1 MTDAAS
7 TLQCRYGRSL
17 TRIALGRNLPTY
29 GRFGPAGP
37 GRAAS
42 ASVQGCPLES
52 NLFRYIWQ
60 KSRAEQVVVLLIILV
75 SIPFNWA
82 SFDVPKRI
90 VNDAIQGGAFK
101 DGKTTATLMDFTLHL
116 PSWLGGASYTLSD
129 GIEVGQYGLLIGLSA
144 YFLLLVLINGAFKYV
159 INVRKGILG
168 ERMLRR
174 MRYDLFSQLMRFR
187 PEEIRAV
194 KPAEVASMIKDEI
207 EPVGGFVGDAF
218 IQPVFLLSQALTALV
233 FIMAQSFWLGSIA
246 LLIVLAQAIIIPILR
261 REQLRLGRERQ
272 IASRQLAGRI
282 GEIVDAGPMI
292 QGHGATAYVQSD
304 IAGRLGRLFDI
315 RYALYK
321 RKFAVKFLNNLLAQ
335 ITPFFFYAIGGF
347 FALQGRLDIGQ
358 LVAVIAAYRDLP
370 PPIKELIDWDQQ
382 RNDVTIKYD
391 QVISQFN
398 SDETMVLEEENGV
411 TALPEKGE
419 IRLESVQML
428 DNRGQPLLTPL
439 SFSLQRPGV
448 AAVVGPQG
456 GGKDVLGRILGR
468 QATSYTGRVLIDGEP
483 LAGMSVE
490 RASHLIGYSG
500 DEPEIIAGSMR
511 DNILL
516 PLRRRRPDLKAGGA
530 VSSPEHRRFV
540 EAIRSGNSPF
550 PFEADWTDYE
560 GVGVTDAAELAA
572 RVHELLD
579 VFGCTQ
585 EVYELGLG
593 GKVMRPVSEQ
603 AIERI
608 IEARRVVAAE
618 LARIKQGDLI
628 EPFVLDRYN
637 RNAPIIENLIFGTR
651 TTARFD
657 SATLLFEPY
666 AQSILKAEAL
676 VEPLAEMG
684 GRIVATV
691 VEIFAGLPQG
701 HALFER
707 YSFGANFEFERLNEL
722 ADLLAKH
729 DMRNPL
735 DQETERDLVALALGY
750 IEPKHRLN
758 LIDARLERRMLRARE
773 SFRKHLPADAVDDV
787 DFYDPDTVMVGA
799 SVRDNLMFGRIGYG
813 VPDAARKVGEIAL
826 QALARSGLGEALY
839 RLGLDTESGIRGRF
853 LPARLR
859 QAVPL
864 VQALVKAPQIAV
876 LDISALLA
884 ISDDPEEIVAR
895 LHSYCA
901 GMTLIL
907 LVGDANLAGEVPLRV
922 VFHGATGT
930 VEAQD
935 TPDAANDRASRFED
949 TGRMEVRS

>member
-1 MTDAAS
+1 ME
-7 TLQCRYGRSL
+7 
-17 TRIALGRNLPTY
+17 P
-29 GRFGPAGP
+29 
-37 GRAAS
+37 
-42 ASVQGCPLES
+42 

-60 KSRAEQVVVLLIILV
+60 KSRGEQIIVLLIILV

-90 VNDAIQGGAFK
+90 VNDAIQGGAFR
-101 DGKTTATLMDFTLHL
+101 DGKTTATFLDITLHL
-116 PSWLGGASYTLSD
+116 PSWLGGASFRIHE
-129 GIEVGQYGLLIGLSA
+129 GIQVGQVGLLLGLSS

-187 PEEIRAV
+187 PEEIRSV
-194 KPAEVASMIKDEI
+194 KPAEIASMIKDEV

-292 QGHGATAYVQSD
+292 QGHGATAYVQAD

-315 RYALYK
+315 RYALFK

-335 ITPFFFYAIGGF
+335 ITPFFFYAIGGY

-370 PPIKELIDWDQQ
+370 SPIKELIDWDQQ
-382 RNDVTIKYD
+382 RNDVTIKYE
-391 QVISQFN
+391 QVISQFS
-398 SDETMVLEEENGV
+398 SDDTLVLDEANGCSP
-411 TALPEKGE
+411 LPAAGTV
-419 IRLESVQML
+419 RLEAVQML

-439 SFSLQRPGV
+439 SFNVSRPGTV
-448 AAVVGPQG
+448 AVIGPPG
-456 GGKDVLGRILGR
+456 SGKDVLGRVLGR
-468 QATSYTGRVLIDGEP
+468 QATNYTGRVLIDGDP
-483 LAGMSVE
+483 LSEMSVE

-500 DEPEIIAGSMR
+500 DEAEIIAGTMR

-516 PLRRRRPDLKAGGA
+516 PLRRRRPDLK
-530 VSSPEHRRFV
+530 SSGPASPQDHRRFV
-540 EAIRSGNSPF
+540 EAVRSGNSPF

-560 GVGVTDAAELAA
+560 GIGVADGAELAA
-572 RVHELLD
+572 RVRRLLD
-579 VFGCTQ
+579 LFGCTQ
-585 EVYELGLG
+585 EVFELGLG
-593 GKVMRPVSEQ
+593 GKVMPPVSAQ
-603 AIERI
+603 ATERI
-608 IEARRVVAAE
+608 ITARGVVAAE
-618 LARIKQGDLI
+618 LERINLGELI

-637 RNAPIIENLIFGTR
+637 RNASIAENLIFGTL
-651 TTARFD
+651 TSTRFD
-657 SATLLFEPY
+657 NATLLFEPY
-666 AQSILKAEAL
+666 AHSILQAEAL

-691 VEIFAGLPQG
+691 VEIFEGLPQG

-707 YSFGANFEFERLNEL
+707 YSFGENFDFERLGEL
-722 ADLLAKH
+722 ADILAKH
-729 DMRNPL
+729 DMRGPL
-735 DQETERDLVALALGY
+735 DRETERDLVALALGY

-758 LIDARLERRMLRARE
+758 LIDGRLERRILRARE
-773 SFRKHLPADAVDDV
+773 SFRAHLPADAAGDV
-787 DFYDPDTVMVGA
+787 DFYAPDKVMLGA

-813 VPDAARKVGEIAL
+813 IPDASRRVAEIVL
-826 QALARSGLGEALY
+826 QALERSGLGEALY
-839 RLGLDTESGIRGRF
+839 RLGLDTESGIRGRY

-859 QAVPL
+859 QVVPL

-884 ISDDPEEIVAR
+884 ISDEPGDMVAGLR
-895 LHSYCA
+895 SYCE
-901 GMTLIL
+901 GMTLFL
-907 LVGDANLAGEVPLRV
+907 LTGDANLVEDVPLRI
-922 VFHGATGT
+922 VFHGATGL
-930 VEAQD
+930 VEAEEA
-935 TPDAANDRASRFED
+935 PGAANDAGDRGSRFAEAR
-949 TGRMEVRS
+949 RMEARS

>member
-1 MTDAAS
+1 M
-7 TLQCRYGRSL
+7 
-17 TRIALGRNLPTY
+17 
-29 GRFGPAGP
+29 
-37 GRAAS
+37 
-42 ASVQGCPLES
+42 ES

-60 KSRAEQVVVLLIILV
+60 KSRREQIIVLLIILV

-90 VNDAIQGGAFK
+90 VNDAIQGGAFR
-101 DGKTTATLMDFTLHL
+101 DGKTTATFMETTLHL
-116 PSWLGGASYTLSD
+116 PSWLGSASFKLFE
-129 GIEVGQYGLLIGLSA
+129 GFQVNQVGLLLGLSS
-144 YFLLLVLINGAFKYV
+144 YFLLLVLINGAFKYI

-194 KPAEVASMIKDEI
+194 KPAEIASMIKDEV

-218 IQPVFLLSQALTALV
+218 IQPVFLLSQALTALA

-315 RYALYK
+315 RYALFK

-335 ITPFFFYAIGGF
+335 VTPFFFYAIGGY

-370 PPIKELIDWDQQ
+370 SPIKELIDWDQQ
-382 RNDVTIKYD
+382 RNDVTIKYE

-398 SDETMVLEEENGV
+398 SDDTLVLDEANGCSP
-411 TALPEKGE
+411 LPVKGD
-419 IRLESVQML
+419 IRLEAVQML

-448 AAVVGPQG
+448 VAVIGPHG
-456 GGKDVLGRILGR
+456 SGKDVLGRILGR
-468 QATSYTGRVLIDGEP
+468 QATNYTGRVLIDGHL
-483 LAGMSVE
+483 LADMSVE

-500 DEPEIIAGSMR
+500 DEAEIIAGTMR

-516 PLRRRRPDLKAGGA
+516 PLRRRRPNIKSDGS
-530 VSSPEHRRFV
+530 VSPQEHRRFV
-540 EAIRSGNSPF
+540 EAVRSGNSPF

-560 GVGVTDAAELAA
+560 GVGVADAADLAA
-572 RVHELLD
+572 RVRELLD
-579 VFGCTQ
+579 VLGCTQ
-585 EVYELGLG
+585 DVFELGLG
-593 GKVMRPVSEQ
+593 GKVMPPVSAE
-603 AIERI
+603 ATERI
-608 IEARRVVAAE
+608 ITARRVVAAE
-618 LARIKQGDLI
+618 LERIKLGGLI
-628 EPFVLDRYN
+628 EPFALDRYN
-637 RNAPIIENLIFGTR
+637 RNASIAENLIFGTR
-651 TTARFD
+651 TSARFD
-657 SATLLFEPY
+657 NATLLFEPY
-666 AQSILKAEAL
+666 AHSILKAEAL
-676 VEPLAEMG
+676 VEPLTEMG
-684 GRIVATV
+684 ARIVATV

-707 YSFGANFEFERLNEL
+707 YSFGENFDFERLDEL
-722 ADLLAKH
+722 ADILAKH
-729 DMRNPL
+729 DMRSPL
-735 DQETERDLVALALGY
+735 DQETERDLVALALAY

-758 LIDARLERRMLRARE
+758 LIDDRLERRILRARE
-773 SFRKHLPADAVDDV
+773 SFRRHLPADAGGDV
-787 DFYDPDTVMVGA
+787 DFYAPDKVMLGA

-813 VPDAARKVGEIAL
+813 IPDAGRKVAEIVL
-826 QALARSGLGEALY
+826 QALERSGLGEALY
-839 RLGLDTESGIRGRF
+839 RLGLDTESGIRGRY
-853 LPARLR
+853 LPARLL
-859 QAVPL
+859 QAIPL

-876 LDISALLA
+876 LDLSALLA
-884 ISDDPEEIVAR
+884 ISDEPEKIIDR
-895 LHSYCA
+895 LRGYCA
-901 GMTLIL
+901 GMTLFL
-907 LVGDANLAGEVPLRV
+907 LLGDGNLVEDVPMQV
-922 VFHGATGT
+922 VFHGAAGLVATGG
-930 VEAQD
+930 
-935 TPDAANDRASRFED
+935 TPEAANDASDAALRFA
-949 TGRMEVRS
+949 GAQRMEARS